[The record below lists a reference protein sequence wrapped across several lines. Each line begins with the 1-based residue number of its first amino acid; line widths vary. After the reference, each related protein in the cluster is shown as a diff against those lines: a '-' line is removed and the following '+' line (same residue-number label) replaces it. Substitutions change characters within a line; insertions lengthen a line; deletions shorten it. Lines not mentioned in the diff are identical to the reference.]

1 MEMGV
6 SLLGLIVIIVVVGL
20 LFGVGYL
27 IVEHFF
33 DKKF

>member
-1 MEMGV
+1 MSV
-6 SLLGLIVIIVVVGL
+6 SFSIFGIVAILAIIGL

-33 DKKF
+33 DKKD